1 MIWTDSI
8 LFFSSFQTATTTT
21 VIATQPTPTTT
32 YVQPSS
38 HRANETLPPLIF
50 TLSLLF
56 VCLICGNVA
65 IIVCIIPALICAI
78 VVSVDLMCS
87 SGKEGGEGWP
97 ITTATE
103 CQALHKFLALHIYNK
118 MNALVG
124 YYSCLCTC
132 VCVHVCGGRG
142 LCTTHSLYPL
152 VFCFTG
158 AVHHCQ

>member
-21 VIATQPTPTTT
+21 TTVIATQPTTTTT

-78 VVSVDLMCS
+78 VVSLDLMCS
-87 SGKEGGEGWP
+87 SGMEGGWS

-103 CQALHKFLALHIYNK
+103 CQALHKFLALHIYTK
-118 MNALVG
+118 MSALVH
-124 YYSCLCTC
+124 YYSYLCTC
-132 VCVHVCGGRG
+132 VCVHVCGGG
-142 LCTTHSLYPL
+142 LCTTHSLHPL

-158 AVHHCQ
+158 AVLHCQ